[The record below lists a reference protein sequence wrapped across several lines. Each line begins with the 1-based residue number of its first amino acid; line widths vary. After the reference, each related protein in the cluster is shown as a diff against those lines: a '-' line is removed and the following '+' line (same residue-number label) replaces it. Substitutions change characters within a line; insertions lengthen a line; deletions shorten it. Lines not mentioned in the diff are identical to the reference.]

1 MYTVSS
7 EDSRSLYREADM
19 GLYDGLQIS
28 VSGMDAQMRR
38 MRLIASNL
46 ANVDSTRSDTGQTY
60 RRKDIV
66 FAAMPLEQGPGVAF
80 NGTEGLRK
88 VTTVGV
94 VEDPRPPRR
103 LHMPGHPDADEQ
115 GFVEFPNVKRF
126 EEMVNMMEAFRSYE
140 ANLMTFNTSKE
151 MMKRAFDTWR

>member
-1 MYTVSS
+1 
-7 EDSRSLYREADM
+7 M
-19 GLYDGLQIS
+19 GIYDGFQIS

-46 ANVDSTRSDTGQTY
+46 ANVGSTRSVTGETY

-66 FAAMPLEQGPGVAF
+66 FAAVPLEQQSGVGF
-80 NGTEGLRK
+80 DGREGLRK

-94 VEDPRPPRR
+94 VDDPRPFRR

-115 GFVEFPNVKRF
+115 GFVEFPNVERF

-151 MMKRAFDTWR
+151 MMKRAFETWR

>member
-1 MYTVSS
+1 
-7 EDSRSLYREADM
+7 M
-19 GLYDGLQIS
+19 GLYDGFRIS

-46 ANVDSTRSDTGQTY
+46 ANVGSTRSVTGETY

-66 FAAMPLEQGPGVAF
+66 FAAMPLERSTGV
-80 NGTEGLRK
+80 GLEGRDGLRR

-94 VEDPRPPRR
+94 VEDPRPFRR
-103 LHMPGHPDADEQ
+103 LHMPGHPDADDQ
-115 GFVEFPNVKRF
+115 GFVEFPNVERF

-140 ANLMTFNTSKE
+140 ANLMTFNASKE
-151 MMKRAFDTWR
+151 MMKKAFDTWR